1 MSHQKSWQWLHT
13 RFGPKGNSSWI
24 GPQIDRLRIGLY
36 NWRSRW
42 GLFWNSGFWWIHAND
57 DWLITFCI
65 MVVQVVK
72 FSSRG
77 GGTKTKRFLPKNQCI
92 QRDLS
97 NFENRFDGQLSKI
110 WHHFSYKVTVK
121 TDVIKKAQ

>member
-1 MSHQKSWQWLHT
+1 
-13 RFGPKGNSSWI
+13 
-24 GPQIDRLRIGLY
+24 
-36 NWRSRW
+36 
-42 GLFWNSGFWWIHAND
+42 
-57 DWLITFCI
+57 
-65 MVVQVVK
+65 MVVEVVK

-77 GGTKTKRFLPKNQCI
+77 GIKRKRFLPKNQCI

-110 WHHFSYKVTVK
+110 WQHFSYKVTIK